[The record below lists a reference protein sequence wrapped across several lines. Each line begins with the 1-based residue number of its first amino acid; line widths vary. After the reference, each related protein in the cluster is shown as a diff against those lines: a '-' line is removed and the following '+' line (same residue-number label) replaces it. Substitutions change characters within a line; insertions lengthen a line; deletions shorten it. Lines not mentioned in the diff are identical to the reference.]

1 MKLKS
6 KLIVFLFLMTMLVLF
21 PYTVRASDSNVY
33 RGSGDRQSVTDVM
46 QGYADGDY
54 TDINKDQMQKGTT
67 FVQQKV
73 GYLISVILIILY
85 ASMAVVTA
93 IDLAWIAVP
102 AVRPNLYVADNN
114 SGNAGQHV
122 PGQQNTQTNT
132 NNSKKTCLIT
142 SELRT
147 LVDAKVPSNI
157 LLKEYFKKRIV
168 VIILIVILT
177 ILFIQSTVFMK
188 MGLNIGGL
196 LLKIFYS
203 VVG

>member
-6 KLIVFLFLMTMLVLF
+6 KLIVFLFLITMLVLF
-21 PYTVRASDSNVY
+21 PYTVRASDNNVY

-67 FVQQKV
+67 FVQEKV
-73 GYLISVILIILY
+73 GYLVSVLLIILY
-85 ASMAVVTA
+85 ASMVAVTA

-102 AVRPNLYVADNN
+102 AIRPSLYVAENN
-114 SGNAGQHV
+114 SGNGSQHV
-122 PGQQNTQTNT
+122 LGQQNTQTN
-132 NNSKKTCLIT
+132 NGGKKTCLIT
-142 SELRT
+142 NELRT

-157 LLKEYFKKRIV
+157 MIKEYCKKRIV

-188 MGLNIGGL
+188 MGLNIGGY
-196 LLKIFYS
+196 LLKLFYS